1 MNNSITYK
9 GDVNI
14 KILHKNRVV
23 KKIFE
28 SNTGE
33 MSLFNFLVRCL
44 SGEFNS
50 DLLPYYIMLFNSS
63 ESVDF
68 FPDNMN
74 TLEQITFN
82 PIYLASQ
89 PTINDNSVTFSTD
102 YETDKFVVLNYPLQD
117 GWNLSRYS
125 EDDEGN
131 IIKEEVQQCKAQGG
145 FIGFVGEKGK
155 QYYLLEYTSPY
166 FNIAAIITIIG
177 LFATLLSLISF
188 TKIDHSQKLKEE
200 YLNSLR
206 HETNLNIKKIK
217 QAYDDCED
225 NE

>member
-89 PTINDNSVTFSTD
+89 PTINDNSVTFSFLIPKTAIDTTKSSSNLVALYNKNNINSD
-102 YETDKFVVLNYPLQD
+102 YAEPSAWIYLTSDNTITLDSQ
-117 GWNLSRYS
+117 S
-125 EDDEGN
+125 N
-131 IIKEEVQQCKAQGG
+131 IVIAWTMTIEN
-145 FIGFVGEKGK
+145 K
-155 QYYLLEYTSPY
+155 Q
-166 FNIAAIITIIG
+166 
-177 LFATLLSLISF
+177 
-188 TKIDHSQKLKEE
+188 
-200 YLNSLR
+200 
-206 HETNLNIKKIK
+206 
-217 QAYDDCED
+217 
-225 NE
+225 